1 MNLNVALWVVA
12 GVLAAMFAMAG
23 VMKSTQPK
31 DKLAEKLPWVEDV
44 SLPTLRLIGVS
55 ELLGALGLIL
65 PAWTG
70 IAPILTPIAA
80 TGLAVIMALAI
91 VIHARRKELS
101 AIVFNLA
108 LLAAAVFVAWGRFG
122 PYAY

>member
-1 MNLNVALWVVA
+1 MNVALWVVA
-12 GVLAAMFAMAG
+12 GVLAVMFGMAG

-31 DKLAEKLPWVEDV
+31 EKLSGKLPWVEDV
-44 SLPTLRLIGVS
+44 SLPTVRLIGVS
-55 ELLGALGLIL
+55 ELLGGLGLIL

-80 TGLAVIMALAI
+80 TGLAVIMALAA
-91 VIHARRKELS
+91 VTHARRKEYP
-101 AIVFNLA
+101 AIVFNLV

-122 PYAY
+122 PYSY

>member
-1 MNLNVALWVVA
+1 MNVALWIVA
-12 GVLAAMFAMAG
+12 GVLAAMFALAG
-23 VMKSTQPK
+23 VQKSLQPQ

-70 IAPILTPIAA
+70 IAPILTPVAA
-80 TGLAVIMALAI
+80 VGLAVIMALAALT
-91 VIHARRKELS
+91 HARRKEPA

-108 LLAAAVFVAWGRFG
+108 LAAAAVFVAWGRFG
-122 PYAY
+122 PYAF

>member
-1 MNLNVALWVVA
+1 MNIALWIVA
-12 GVLAAMFAMAG
+12 GISAAMFAMAG

-91 VIHARRKELS
+91 VTHARRREPS
-101 AIVFNLA
+101 AIVFNLV